1 MAVAEYLVPED
12 LPTAIA
18 LLGRHRAGLTV
29 MAGGTVVMS
38 QLNDGILRPE
48 RILSLRRA
56 GLAGLAV
63 RPDERG
69 GGRPDVLAIGAATT
83 LSRLA
88 GQGTVGLL
96 AEAARSTGSWSIR
109 NMASVGG
116 NLFTPPPGGDVA
128 VALLA
133 LDTRLR
139 LASVRGE
146 RLVDLADFFTGF
158 RSTVLAEDEL
168 LVELLVPTSWAETAF
183 VKFGRKHAGTPA
195 VVTVAVA
202 LERRDGRVG
211 AARIALGAVG
221 PHPIRAGAAENAIV
235 GSNLEP
241 EAIERAAAEAA
252 AECRPVDDALASA
265 WYRRRMA
272 GVFVR
277 HALERIAAGQ
287 PGSPMKEA

>member
-12 LPTAIA
+12 LPTAIE

-38 QLNDGILRPE
+38 QLNDGGLRPE

-56 GLAGLAV
+56 GLNGLQV

-88 GQGTVGLL
+88 GQDTVALL
-96 AEAARSTGSWSIR
+96 AEAALGTGSWSIR

-139 LASVRGE
+139 LA
-146 RLVDLADFFTGF
+146 
-158 RSTVLAEDEL
+158 
-168 LVELLVPTSWAETAF
+168 
-183 VKFGRKHAGTPA
+183 
-195 VVTVAVA
+195 
-202 LERRDGRVG
+202 
-211 AARIALGAVG
+211 
-221 PHPIRAGAAENAIV
+221 
-235 GSNLEP
+235 
-241 EAIERAAAEAA
+241 
-252 AECRPVDDALASA
+252 
-265 WYRRRMA
+265 
-272 GVFVR
+272 
-277 HALERIAAGQ
+277 
-287 PGSPMKEA
+287 